1 MKLLIKGGR
10 LLDPVQGT
18 DAVGDVLVVDG
29 HIAATGAGL
38 KAEGGKVL
46 DADGLVVTPGLVDI
60 HSHLREPG
68 QEHKEDIAS
77 GTRAAARGGYTTVCA
92 MPNTVPPIDTAAAV
106 SFVLGRARETGAVRV
121 LPIGAVS
128 KGQKGEELAELGD
141 MALAGAVAFSDDGHP
156 VTNGE
161 LMRNA
166 LTYARPFKRPIIS
179 HCEDKQLAAD
189 GVMHLGYWSSVVGL
203 RGQPAAAEEAMASR
217 DVLLAGCTGGRL
229 HLAHVSTNGALAA
242 VRRAKAAGLRV
253 TAEAT
258 PHHLLLTDE
267 AVAKYQYDT
276 DTKVN
281 PPLRDQAHVDA
292 LRAALADG
300 SIDAIATDHA
310 PHHLDDKEV
319 EYNYAAFGISGLET
333 AFALIYTQLV
343 EGGVIDLVTA
353 VRLLTL
359 GPARCLDLK
368 AGTLEVG
375 APADI
380 ALFDLAGEYTISSH
394 AFASKGRNTPF
405 EGWLVKGRAVHT
417 LVGGK
422 AVVKDGR
429 VVA

>member
-29 HIAATGAGL
+29 HIAATGAEL

-229 HLAHVSTNGALAA
+229 HLAHVSTSGALAA